1 MGSLFGRGKARF
13 GRAATER
20 FRQAFP
26 QSEPRLDEKAFAIDF
41 FHEGN
46 AGTLQLD
53 SFYRQLGQH
62 SQAQVLDR
70 LVAALGDAFGGL
82 PTLFD
87 EARQSLLPRLASRAF
102 LDELRLSGRRAPF
115 RLVGE
120 RLVALLALD
129 RPTSVAYV
137 DEKQLGQWHVEADD
151 TFELALRNLAT
162 RSPRPLFAPLAEGLF
177 QSPRQDSWDAS
188 TLLLYHQQPD
198 PPKLKGQPVVLVAN
212 ADVLLLTGSEN
223 LSGLE
228 YLLDEGEACLEAP
241 RPICAT
247 PLVGPDWAPLV
258 LPAEHPLYARW
269 RRLFCQSLA
278 LAYAEQ
284 RAVLERA
291 YDQSG
296 EDVWVGSFGLI
307 SAPDRPETTV
317 SWTVW
322 PQDVVGVIA
331 HTDLLGVVSDDQQ
344 APDLYDFE
352 SVLKAVGDRLEL
364 VPECWPPRYRFSTFP
379 TEQERKQFVARDPG

>member
-1 MGSLFGRGKARF
+1 MGSLFGKRKARF

-26 QSEPRLDEKAFAIDF
+26 QSEPRLDEKAFVIDF

-53 SFYRQLGQH
+53 SFYGQLDQH
-62 SQAQVLDR
+62 SQTQVLDR
-70 LVAALGDAFGGL
+70 LVAALSDSFGGL
-82 PTLFD
+82 PALFD
-87 EARQSLLPRLASRAF
+87 EARKSLLPRLTSRVF
-102 LDELRLSGRRAPF
+102 LEELRLNQRPAPF
-115 RLVGE
+115 RLVGD

-129 RPTSVAYV
+129 RPTSVAYI
-137 DEKQLGQWHVEADD
+137 DQQQLEKWHVQVEE
-151 TFELALRNLAT
+151 TFELALRNLGT
-162 RSPRPLFAPLAEGLF
+162 RSPRPLFERLADGLF

-188 TLLLYHQQPD
+188 TLLLYHQQPE
-198 PPKLKGQPVVLVAN
+198 PPKLEGEPVVLVAN
-212 ADVLLLTGSEN
+212 ADVLLLTGSQN
-223 LSGLE
+223 RAGLE

-247 PLVGPDWAPLV
+247 PLSGPDWKPLR
-258 LPAEHPLYARW
+258 LSPEHPLYARW
-269 RRLFCQSLA
+269 RRLFCQSQA

-291 YDQSG
+291 FDQRG
-296 EDVWVGSFGLI
+296 EDVWVGNYGLI
-307 SAPDRPETTV
+307 SAPERPETTL

-322 PQDVVGVIA
+322 PQDVVGLMP
-331 HTDLLGVVSDDQQ
+331 HTDLLGVVADDQQ
-344 APDLYDFE
+344 SPELYDFE

-364 VPECWPPRYRFSTFP
+364 VPECWPPRYRFTGFP
-379 TEQERKQFVARDPG
+379 TEEERKRFVGREPD